1 MILPKIKMIGIA
13 VVLGI
18 AIFAG
23 IKIKSWAIK
32 VNDYDRQSRELN
44 TVRDSL
50 NYSIRTIDLLHS
62 QLDTANIKIIDL
74 KGNLKVYTD
83 NAGSYQF
90 VSKQLRDSTTKYRML
105 YFQCSMLHDE
115 NKPKKKRGLFN

>member
-1 MILPKIKMIGIA
+1 MILPKIKMVGIA

-23 IKIKSWAIK
+23 IKINSWSRK

-44 TVRDSL
+44 AIRDSL
-50 NYSIRTIDLLHS
+50 NYSIRMINLLHS

-74 KGNLKVYTD
+74 KGDLRVYTD
-83 NAGSYQF
+83 NAGNYQK
-90 VSKQLRDSTTKYRML
+90 VAKQLKDSTNKYKEL
-105 YFQCSMLHDE
+105 YFNCSMLHNE
-115 NKPKKKRGLFN
+115 NKPKKKRVLFN